1 MGVSRVAQ
9 IHDNIAATD
18 LVLSAEHLAALEAA
32 TAPESAMIFGLFT
45 PAGRQNVVFGG
56 SAVASR

>member
-1 MGVSRVAQ
+1 M
-9 IHDNIAATD
+9 HDDVAATD
-18 LVLSAEHLAALEAA
+18 FVLPAEPLAALDAA
-32 TAPESAMIFGLFT
+32 TGPESAMIYGLFT